1 MSNLKFMLI
10 AVLSVMA
17 ALSSGC
23 DEYEREQMREAADD
37 VGSATGHVGNAADS
51 ALDRARSGTADALR
65 NLGDKVDAHNDR
77 INQEADQNQ

>member
-37 VGSATGHVGNAADS
+37 VGSAHKIMSKSPANDFDNYCGPK
-51 ALDRARSGTADALR
+51 LDWDCFLTS
-65 NLGDKVDAHNDR
+65 
-77 INQEADQNQ
+77 